1 MLCQACQKKT
11 ATTHIKQIVNG
22 ELTERHL
29 CPECAA
35 KMGYGNLFG
44 GLGLN
49 LGDLIGSFL
58 GEPQSQSSGVQ
69 PLTPETRCKC
79 CGSTFSDIARTGK
92 VGCAEC
98 YQTFRERLMPSI
110 QRIHGNTRHVGKVPA
125 TASAK
130 AQLTA
135 RLEKARED
143 LAKAIEA
150 QEFEKA
156 AQLRDAIRELESQV
170 KEHG

>member
-35 KMGYGNLFG
+35 KLGYGNMFG
-44 GLGLN
+44 GFGLN

-58 GEPQSQSSGVQ
+58 GEPQQLGAQ
-69 PLTPETRCKC
+69 PAASAVRCKC
-79 CGSTFSDIARTGK
+79 CGSTFSDIARSGK

-98 YQTFRERLMPSI
+98 YELFRERLAPSI

-135 RLEKARED
+135 RLEKAREE
-143 LAKAIEA
+143 LSQAIEA
-150 QEFEKA
+150 QAFEKA
-156 AQLRDAIRELESQV
+156 AQLRDLIRELESQV
-170 KEHG
+170 KDHE

>member
-1 MLCQACQKKT
+1 M
-11 ATTHIKQIVNG
+11 
-22 ELTERHL
+22 
-29 CPECAA
+29 
-35 KMGYGNLFG
+35 
-44 GLGLN
+44 
-49 LGDLIGSFL
+49 
-58 GEPQSQSSGVQ
+58 
-69 PLTPETRCKC
+69 
-79 CGSTFSDIARTGK
+79 
-92 VGCAEC
+92 
-98 YQTFRERLMPSI
+98 
-110 QRIHGNTRHVGKVPA
+110 GKVPA

-170 KEHG
+170 KEHE